1 MTTRRRSTLAPKPTA
16 PAEVPTVIVEDIIET
31 PTPVEIYTVD
41 EVAEVLKD
49 IAVAE
54 QFVAIPP
61 APDCG
66 EAPAVIK
73 PDPRYLL
80 RNNRHPKYIRG

>member
-31 PTPVEIYTVD
+31 PVEID

-66 EAPAVIK
+66 EAAAVIK

>member
-1 MTTRRRSTLAPKPTA
+1 MA
-16 PAEVPTVIVEDIIET
+16 PAEVPAVIVEDIIET
-31 PTPVEIYTVD
+31 PVEID

-66 EAPAVIK
+66 EAAAVIK